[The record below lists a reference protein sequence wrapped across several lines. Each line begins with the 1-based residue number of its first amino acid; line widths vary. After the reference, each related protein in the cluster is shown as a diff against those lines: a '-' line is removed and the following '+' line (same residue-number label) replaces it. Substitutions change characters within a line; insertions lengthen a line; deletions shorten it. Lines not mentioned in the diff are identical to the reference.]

1 MNYAF
6 SLTLILLIGY
16 WIVRGFAFSFL
27 FFYILGNIIYVA
39 QLLFIKNNFPEVL
52 ETISFD
58 LIKDDRIIE
67 SLIGW
72 QIYFNIILLSALT
85 ISRIAR
91 VFLLTSLGGLVSTF
105 SPNYCSN
112 CITIKKEYTVFFIFF
127 LMSYILAW
135 FFPWPNF
142 GENITIGHSIT
153 AWVKIGL
160 TYMIAVVSVR
170 TTPKKLILIALITLP
185 LFAIDKSRTTF
196 FHFLIIFLICNTI
209 NGNSIPSTYKIGMG
223 SLIFLTFVGVTVI
236 RNDKELDV
244 FAVIYPF
251 LYEGILGGYS
261 GLQAT
266 KLIVADFT
274 PTLYTLLYW
283 LLDFVPR
290 IFSLHDIQT
299 RCETGRILHCMIN
312 ESGLLNENFS
322 PMGGHYILAETP
334 LLFGY
339 LSPFLFFIYVILY
352 MRIALMFKDIA
363 LRVILISSVFLLIKA
378 DIYVSIKFAIA
389 NIVMALL
396 ISQLLKFPRQFITN
410 LNFKIKDHL
419 NEQV

>member
-6 SLTLILLIGY
+6 SFTLILLIGY
-16 WIVRGFAFSFL
+16 WIVRGSAFSFL

-39 QLLFIKNNFPEVL
+39 QLLFIKNNFPEIL
-52 ETISFD
+52 DTISFD
-58 LIKDDRIIE
+58 LIKDDQIIE

-72 QIYFNIILLSALT
+72 QTYFNIILLLALT
-85 ISRIAR
+85 ISQIAR
-91 VFLLTSLGGLVSTF
+91 VFLLTSFGGLVSTF

-112 CITIKKEYTVFFIFF
+112 CITTKKEYTIFFIFF

-135 FFPWPNF
+135 FYPWPNF
-142 GENITIGHSIT
+142 GEIFTIGHSIT

-160 TYMIAVVSVR
+160 TYMITVISIK
-170 TTPKKLILIALITLP
+170 TIPKKLILIVLITLP

-209 NGNSIPSTYKIGMG
+209 NGNSIPSAYKIGMG

-266 KLIVADFT
+266 KLIVADFI

-290 IFSLHDIQT
+290 IFPLHDIQT

-339 LSPFLFFIYVILY
+339 LSPFLFFVYVILY

-363 LRVILISSVFLLIKA
+363 LRITLISSVFLLIKA

-396 ISQLLKFPRQFITN
+396 ISQLLKFPRQFTIN
-410 LNFKIKDHL
+410 LNFKVKD
-419 NEQV
+419 